1 MESQPFSDGDSV
13 VVHAPASTANLG
25 PGFDSIGLA
34 LGLIDEVVATIEGTG
49 LAITVEG
56 HGDSTVPLDEGHL
69 VWQSMCAM
77 WRRLGVAP
85 PRGLRLECR
94 NAVPHSRG
102 LGSSATAIVAGAG
115 AALALTGVDLGASD
129 ALALVNDVAG
139 DIEGHPDNASASVYG
154 GFTLSWRDDRREGWC
169 TVRPPLHPDIVPVV
183 LVPDAT
189 LSTDKARSALADTL
203 PLRDAAATAGRAA
216 LLVEAMT
223 RRPEL
228 LLPATREWLHQEAR
242 RAAYAPSMS
251 VVDALRAEG
260 LAAVI
265 SGAGPTVL
273 VLAVAG
279 DVPRVSAPDTGWQ
292 VLSPGV
298 PDIGVRAV
306 SHSDASKV

>member
-1 MESQPFSDGDSV
+1 MGDSV
-13 VVHAPASTANLG
+13 TVRTPASTANLG

-34 LGLIDEVVATIEGTG
+34 LGLIDEVVATVEPDG
-49 LAITVEG
+49 LTITVAG

-69 VWQSMCAM
+69 IWQSMCAM
-77 WRRLGVAP
+77 WERLEVDAP
-85 PRGLRLECR
+85 AGLRLDCR

-115 AALALTGVDLGASD
+115 SALALAGVDLSAPE
-129 ALALVNDVAG
+129 ALTLVNDVAG

-154 GFTLSWRDDRREGWC
+154 GLTLSWRDDERAGWR

-189 LSTDKARSALADTL
+189 LSTDKARSALAATL
-203 PLRDAAATAGRAA
+203 PLRDAASTAGRAA
-216 LLVEAMT
+216 LLIEAMT
-223 RRPEL
+223 RRPDL

-242 RAAYAPSMS
+242 RPAYAPSMAL
-251 VVDALRAEG
+251 VDRLRADG

-273 VLAVAG
+273 VLAAVR
-279 DVPRVSAPDTGWQ
+279 DVPRITAPDAGWQ
-292 VLSPGV
+292 ILTPGV
-298 PDIGVRAV
+298 PDTGIRAV
-306 SHSDASKV
+306 SHSGASKV